1 MCEICVCTFLK
12 LLKISKVHKRK
23 KCARFPCLLLLVWC
37 TYVNFS
43 QINILSLI
51 FSTLVSNSSHV
62 ATSNNLFI
70 PTKIQFLLIKMI
82 INDFWK
88 TYWNF
93 LPAPYS
99 STIRRKKIEKRLN
112 FPQSIWLFGI
122 FEIQIILKMKRN
134 NVRGCE
140 KSFVWNYFAY
150 SK

>member
-1 MCEICVCTFLK
+1 MPDFPVYYYLCDALMWIFHKSTF
-12 LLKISKVHKRK
+12 
-23 KCARFPCLLLLVWC
+23 
-37 TYVNFS
+37 
-43 QINILSLI
+43 SLI
-51 FSTLVSNSSHV
+51 FSTLVSNNSHV
-62 ATSNNLFI
+62 ATSNNFLFI

-93 LPAPYS
+93 LTAPYS
-99 STIRRKKIEKRLN
+99 STIRREKIEKRLN